1 MIKDFREQILRE
13 KLKDR
18 PNFKLIQKL
27 QQLYDEAS
35 KSVSKKI

>member
-1 MIKDFREQILRE
+1 MIKDLREQILRE

-18 PNFKLIQKL
+18 PNCKLIQKL

>member
-1 MIKDFREQILRE
+1 MIKDLREQILRE

>member
-1 MIKDFREQILRE
+1 MIKDLREQILRE

-35 KSVSKKI
+35 ESVSKKI